1 MSEQKTPPTSISQAA
16 SAIVSRFPK
25 HTFTIPEADRE
36 LDTDPVEIT
45 LRQLTYGEEQQAI
58 QAASLNST
66 SFLSEATMR
75 SIVEADGKPI
85 TWESDGKSRFYSGLS
100 NKVRDLAQQAF
111 ADIGL
116 PTVESRKAFLAS
128 KKTTV

>member
-1 MSEQKTPPTSISQAA
+1 MAEQIPSTNLAQAA
-16 SAIVSRFPK
+16 NAIVSRFPK
-25 HTFTIPEADRE
+25 HEFTVPDVDRE
-36 LDTDPVEIT
+36 LDTDPVTIT

-58 QAASLNST
+58 QAAALNQT
-66 SFLSEATMR
+66 SFLAEATMR
-75 SIVEADGKPI
+75 SVIEADGKPV
-85 TWESDGKSRFYSGLS
+85 TWESDGKARFYSGLS